1 MQQNFYGNNI
11 IITDPS
17 SNLRA
22 LGRNALAG
30 KWQSAIIAVIVYTL
44 CVQLPPAILNTLF
57 GLDMG
62 ELYSMNMGY
71 SYNVGVDS
79 YSTVYNS
86 MPAYSPLSGI
96 YSLLVTGAMDLGLTL
111 FFLAMFRRQ
120 IVGIGDVFLGFE
132 RYGKALGLFLFQG
145 LFIVLWSLLFI
156 VPGIIAAIRYSQ
168 AFFILADDPNKGIR
182 QCMDES
188 KMMMRG
194 NKAKYFCLSLS
205 FIGWGILASIPA
217 GVLSGISEALYLS
230 GFMTVLFDIVG
241 ALCMAPV
248 IAYIYSTQAG
258 FYEILAGHL
267 IKETQPAPID
277 PEAIPA
283 AMRQPQA
290 PVNPVPPQPQ
300 APVNPVPPQ
309 PQAPVNQVP
318 PQPQAPANPVPPQ
331 PQAPVNPVP
340 PQPQAPV
347 NQVPPQ
353 PQAPANPV
361 PPQPQA
367 PVNPVPPQPQAP
379 VDPIPQEVPPQPPV
393 QPQDPEDKQ

>member
-1 MQQNFYGNNI
+1 MQQNFYGNNN

-57 GLDMG
+57 GIDMG

-194 NKAKYFCLSLS
+194 NKAKYFCLNLS
-205 FIGWGILASIPA
+205 FIGWAILASIPA

-300 APVNPVPPQ
+300 APV
-309 PQAPVNQVP
+309 
-318 PQPQAPANPVPPQ
+318 
-331 PQAPVNPVP
+331 
-340 PQPQAPV
+340 
-347 NQVPPQ
+347 
-353 PQAPANPV
+353 
-361 PPQPQA
+361 
-367 PVNPVPPQPQAP
+367 
-379 VDPIPQEVPPQPPV
+379 DPIPREVPPQPPV

>member
-57 GLDMG
+57 GIDMG

-290 PVNPVPPQPQ
+290 PANPVPPQPQAPVNSVPPQPQAPVNPVPPQPQ

-309 PQAPVNQVP
+309 PQAPVN
-318 PQPQAPANPVPPQ
+318 PVPPQ

-340 PQPQAPV
+340 PQPQAP
-347 NQVPPQ
+347 
-353 PQAPANPV
+353 A
-361 PPQPQA
+361 
-367 PVNPVPPQPQAP
+367 NPVPPQPQAP

>member
-57 GLDMG
+57 GIDMG

-71 SYNVGVDS
+71 SYNVGVDG

-309 PQAPVNQVP
+309 PQAPANPVPPQPQAPVNPVPPQPQAPVNPVP

-340 PQPQAPV
+340 PQPQAS
-347 NQVPPQ
+347 
-353 PQAPANPV
+353 
-361 PPQPQA
+361 
-367 PVNPVPPQPQAP
+367 VNPVPPQPQAP
-379 VDPIPQEVPPQPPV
+379 VDPIPQEVTPQPPA

>member
-57 GLDMG
+57 GVDMG

-71 SYNVGVDS
+71 SYNVGVDG

-309 PQAPVNQVP
+309 PQAPVNPVPPQPQAPVNPVPPQPEAPVNQVP

-331 PQAPVNPVP
+331 PQAPV
-340 PQPQAPV
+340 
-347 NQVPPQ
+347 
-353 PQAPANPV
+353 NPV

>member
-57 GLDMG
+57 GVDMG

>member
-57 GLDMG
+57 GIDMG

-145 LFIVLWSLLFI
+145 LFIVLWSLLFL

-300 APVNPVPPQ
+300 APVNPI
-309 PQAPVNQVP
+309 
-318 PQPQAPANPVPPQ
+318 PPQ

-353 PQAPANPV
+353 PQAPVNPV

>member
-57 GLDMG
+57 GVDMG

-309 PQAPVNQVP
+309 PQAPVNPVPPQPQAPVNQVP

-331 PQAPVNPVP
+331 PQAPV
-340 PQPQAPV
+340 
-347 NQVPPQ
+347 
-353 PQAPANPV
+353 NPV

>member
-57 GLDMG
+57 GVDMG

-71 SYNVGVDS
+71 SYNVGVDG

-168 AFFILADDPNKGIR
+168 AFFILADDPNRGIR

-309 PQAPVNQVP
+309 PQDPV
-318 PQPQAPANPVPPQ
+318 NPVPPQ

-347 NQVPPQ
+347 NPVPPQ
-353 PQAPANPV
+353 PQAPVNPV

-379 VDPIPQEVPPQPPV
+379 ANPVPPQPQASVDPIPQEVPPQPPV

>member
-57 GLDMG
+57 GIDMG

-96 YSLLVTGAMDLGLTL
+96 YALLVTGAMDLGLTL

-145 LFIVLWSLLFI
+145 LFIALWSLLFI

-283 AMRQPQA
+283 AMRQP
-290 PVNPVPPQPQ
+290 VNPGPPQPQ

-309 PQAPVNQVP
+309 PQAPV
-318 PQPQAPANPVPPQ
+318 
-331 PQAPVNPVP
+331 
-340 PQPQAPV
+340 
-347 NQVPPQ
+347 
-353 PQAPANPV
+353 NPV